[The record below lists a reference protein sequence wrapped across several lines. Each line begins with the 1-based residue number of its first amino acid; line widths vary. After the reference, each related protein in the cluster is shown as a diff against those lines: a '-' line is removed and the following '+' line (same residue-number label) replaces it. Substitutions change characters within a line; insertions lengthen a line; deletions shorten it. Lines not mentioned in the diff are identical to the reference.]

1 MLRKFFNLTAIIS
14 LQDYYDIATE
24 LLDSYLFEFP
34 DSLTAMNMKSALKY
48 KTADARA
55 ALSEL
60 KPLMSQNYCLED
72 NVYIQHNHAIFSGGK
87 ECQETLSELVDVV
100 EEAKINLATF
110 HITEGNFEDA
120 LEALEDE
127 DVETL
132 SSNSLII
139 KATALAM
146 EGQAKMNRKMIKES
160 RSYFE
165 RVGASTKDCDT
176 IPGRQSMAASLFLGK
191 NFDDANIYL
200 SSIKQYLGK

>member
-1 MLRKFFNLTAIIS
+1 
-14 LQDYYDIATE
+14 
-24 LLDSYLFEFP
+24 
-34 DSLTAMNMKSALKY
+34 MKSALKY

-60 KPLMSQNYCLED
+60 KPLMSQNYSLED

-87 ECQETLSELVDVV
+87 GCQETLSELVDVV

-110 HITEGNFEDA
+110 HIIEGNSEDA
-120 LEALEDE
+120 LEALE

-146 EGQAKMNRKMIKES
+146 EGQAKMNRRMIKES